1 MALEVVVGGERP
13 RIPNLTNA
21 SDHRE
26 VSAMQQNVAIG
37 HDERMPEVRVRD
49 EHEAHYV
56 HFR

>member
-1 MALEVVVGGERP
+1 
-13 RIPNLTNA
+13 
-21 SDHRE
+21 
-26 VSAMQQNVAIG
+26 MQQNVAIG